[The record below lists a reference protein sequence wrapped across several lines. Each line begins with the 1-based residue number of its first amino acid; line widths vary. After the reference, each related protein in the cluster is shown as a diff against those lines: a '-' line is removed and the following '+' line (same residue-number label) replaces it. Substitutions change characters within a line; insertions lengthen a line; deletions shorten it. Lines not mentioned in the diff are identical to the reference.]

1 MYTPTPR
8 HLSNLVVQMS
18 LSAFDEVVI
27 IENHRNIC
35 LTVVIDDWLVSLE
48 VKRHIYEW
56 IDVITMN
63 LLELPHHWSLYLER
77 ERLQI
82 SHVNLILSIIIVF
95 TLIMQ

>member
-1 MYTPTPR
+1 
-8 HLSNLVVQMS
+8 MS
-18 LSAFDEVVI
+18 LLACDEVVI
-27 IENHRNIC
+27 IENNCNIC
-35 LTVVIDDWLVSLE
+35 LTVVTDDWLVSLE

-63 LLELPHHWSLYLER
+63 LWELPHHWSLYLER
-77 ERLQI
+77 EQLQI

>member
-1 MYTPTPR
+1 MYTPTSI

-18 LSAFDEVVI
+18 LSAIDEVVI

-48 VKRHIYEW
+48 VRHIYEW
-56 IDVITMN
+56 IDVITIN
-63 LLELPHHWSLYLER
+63 LLELPHHWPLCLER

-82 SHVNLILSIIIVF
+82 SHVNLILSIIIEF